1 MNTCTRQETL
11 DHFYLW
17 LMNKYDYL
25 ALERI
30 EQIMNMADALLMD
43 DLDYYADLGHRVLYD
58 AVTRECFI

>member
-1 MNTCTRQETL
+1 MNTCTHQEVL

-17 LMNKYDYL
+17 LMSKYEYL

-30 EQIMNMADALLMD
+30 EQIMTMADALLTD